1 MILLKA
7 GSRPLAKYSPRM
19 FEKHFQK
26 HSLPIIIFKF
36 LVNDD
41 VVDDRA
47 VQMSKRNMQ
56 RFPQESRLDGSRNK

>member
-47 VQMSKRNMQ
+47 VQMSKRNM
-56 RFPQESRLDGSRNK
+56 